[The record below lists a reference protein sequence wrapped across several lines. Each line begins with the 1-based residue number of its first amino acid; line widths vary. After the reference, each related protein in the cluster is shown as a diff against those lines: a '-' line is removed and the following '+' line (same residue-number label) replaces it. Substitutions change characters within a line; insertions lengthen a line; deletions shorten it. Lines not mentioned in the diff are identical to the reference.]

1 MNIEKLIE
9 NLRDSVILPEDMLV
23 KLLLSL
29 VIILFL
35 WITRFIIIKLVW
47 NRLESVRSRY
57 KLRKTSSY
65 ITFTLSFLLIG
76 RVWFEVFQSLATLL
90 GLLSAGLAIA
100 LKDLILNIAGWIYII
115 VIRPFEMGDRI
126 QIGEYSGD
134 VVDIRL
140 FKFTIIEIGNWVNA
154 DQSTG
159 RVVHIPNFYIISK
172 TLASY
177 NKGFHYIWDEVPV
190 LITFDSNWQKAK
202 DKFTGIVNSYA
213 ESANLE
219 AEVKLKEASKKFMI
233 YYAKLTPIVYLSVS
247 ESGVLL
253 TLRYLC
259 EPKQRRNVQ
268 QFMWENVLKVIDES
282 DDIDL
287 AYPTVRLYRNSI
299 AKKKGDE
306 KIKKRT
312 EQTADGDAA
321 VVIEEL

>member
-1 MNIEKLIE
+1 MDIDKLIKTFRE
-9 NLRDSVILPEDMLV
+9 NVVLPED
-23 KLLLSL
+23 
-29 VIILFL
+29 LFL
-35 WITRFIIIKLVW
+35 KVIVSVAIVIVLWLTRLIIVKVAW
-47 NRLESVRSRY
+47 SKVNGVRGRY

-115 VIRPFEMGDRI
+115 VFRPFEMGDRI

-134 VVDIRL
+134 VVDIRG
-140 FKFTIIEIGNWVNA
+140 FKFTLVEIGNWVNA

-159 RVVHIPNFYIISK
+159 RVVHVPNFYIFSK

-177 NKGFHYIWDEVPV
+177 SKGFHYIWDEVPI
-190 LITFDSNWQKAK
+190 LITFESNWQKAK
-202 DKFTGIVNSYA
+202 RKFTEIVDNYA
-213 ESANLE
+213 ENANLE
-219 AEVKLKEASKKFMI
+219 AEVKLKEASKKFLI
-233 YYAKLTPIVYLSVS
+233 YYSKLTPIVYLSVS
-247 ESGVLL
+247 DSGVLL

-268 QFMWENVLKVIDES
+268 QFMWENVLKVVDDS

-287 AYPTVRLYRNSI
+287 AYPTVRLYRESVAQKHIN
-299 AKKKGDE
+299 KKAHVPKKPDE
-306 KIKKRT
+306 DEHDII
-312 EQTADGDAA
+312 
-321 VVIEEL
+321 IEEL